1 MKNYRQICALIS
13 RYKRHSEKIT
23 VNRQMTENLTL
34 SRQNDIILHFKNL
47 RVGFRTLIL
56 LIKGE
61 SF

>member
-1 MKNYRQICALIS
+1 
-13 RYKRHSEKIT
+13 
-23 VNRQMTENLTL
+23 MTENLTL